1 MRAAQAEDVVSI
13 DSLTGLLAARVM
25 GWGVR
30 PDRFLIKG
38 RQWMPRWR
46 FQPADRLEDAF
57 RLLDAADPSE
67 YSIYRQGSLVSV
79 RVLIAG
85 RVGEARDST
94 HPRAI
99 TFAVAQA
106 IGLDPTTPSTP
117 KTGADRR

>member
-1 MRAAQAEDVVSI
+1 MHWGSSYPRQIGNQGRRRVCRLAEGRGSVRAAQAEDVVSI

-25 GWGVR
+25 GSGVR

-85 RVGEARDST
+85 RVGEAR
-94 HPRAI
+94 R
-99 TFAVAQA
+99 
-106 IGLDPTTPSTP
+106 
-117 KTGADRR
+117 